1 MKKNSPLLIPA
12 LAIGLL
18 VLFQSCKTT
27 IDTSNYQKP
36 TFSKV
41 NYPLDK
47 EIEFSLSIIE
57 TGFAK
62 TPEAFVF
69 KGGSILKKRKLSHV
83 SILIQHPKGTFV
95 FDTGLGS
102 QIEGQFHDN
111 FSFLDRQL
119 FKFTKL
125 NSLKETLVENKF
137 NPDSIDFIIPTHLHF
152 DHASGIEDFPK
163 ATVWTT
169 KEEYDH
175 AFSEEAIPPAFIKE
189 QYDADFI
196 KWNFMDFDTS
206 AYEIFEE
213 SYDVFNDGTVV
224 LVKLPGHTKGSL
236 GMFVNLKSG
245 KRYFFTG
252 DLTWAA
258 EAFINPAEKHSIPRK
273 KVDGDREK
281 VKEFIVMVHYL
292 TKEKPEINIVPAHD
306 FNAQKGIAH
315 FPIVEF

>member
-1 MKKNSPLLIPA
+1 MKKNTTLLVPLV
-12 LAIGLL
+12 IGLL
-18 VLFQSCKTT
+18 VLIQSCKTT
-27 IDTSNYQKP
+27 IDISNYQKP
-36 TFSKV
+36 TFSKTES
-41 NYPLDK
+41 PLNK

-57 TGFAK
+57 TGFAN

-69 KGGSILKKRKLSHV
+69 RGGSLFKKRKLSHV

-102 QIEGQFHDN
+102 QIEGQFHDH

-125 NSLKETLVENKF
+125 NSLKEILLENKF
-137 NPDSIDFIIPTHLHF
+137 SPDSIDFIIPTHLHF

-175 AFSEEAIPPAFIKE
+175 AFSEEATPPAFIKE

-206 AYEIFEE
+206 AYEIFNE

-258 EAFINPAEKHSIPRK
+258 EAFIKPAEKHSIPRK
-273 KVDGDREK
+273 KVDGDRGK

-292 TKEKPEINIVPAHD
+292 AKEKPEINLVPAHD

-315 FPIVEF
+315 FPEVEL